1 MTNIIEVRMDGKWRG
16 KDDHQQKT
24 HQPCIMASK
33 IPENKQ
39 VTLQEG
45 GVETKNP
52 PHLRLPPGR
61 DSEFQTG
68 IVVRNGRSILW

>member
-52 PHLRLPPGR
+52 PDFH
-61 DSEFQTG
+61 
-68 IVVRNGRSILW
+68 